1 MSVLFKMLP
10 SWVPL
15 ALAGVLLAALT
26 TGYFVWQAKEREIG
40 RAQIEAADAKALAKQ
55 KADDAKLSADIVA
68 KQQVA
73 LTALE
78 NKANTSIVRYVN
90 APKTTGCG
98 PVMRDASHSVHE
110 LFLNPGQPPAGR

>member
-1 MSVLFKMLP
+1 MSALLKLVP

-15 ALAGVLLAALT
+15 ALGALLLAGLT

-55 KADDAKLSADIVA
+55 KADDAALSADIIA
-68 KQQVA
+68 KQKIA
-73 LTALE
+73 LQALQDR
-78 NKANTSIVRYVN
+78 ANTAIVRIVN

-98 PVMRDASHSVHE
+98 PVMRDASHGVRNILGS
-110 LFLNPGQPPAGR
+110 PDAAKP